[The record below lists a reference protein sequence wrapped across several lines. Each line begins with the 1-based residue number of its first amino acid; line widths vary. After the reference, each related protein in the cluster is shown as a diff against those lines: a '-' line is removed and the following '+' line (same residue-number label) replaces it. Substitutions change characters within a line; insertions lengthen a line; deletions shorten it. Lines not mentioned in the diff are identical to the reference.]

1 MRAST
6 QHDLAGVGSFE
17 VHELTLGEI
26 RQWLVKAMQGEGDL
40 VDAALF
46 EEFDPQ
52 DLRILT
58 SLSPEQI
65 DAMTPSRLREVYAL
79 CLEANQD
86 FFGLRRRVVA
96 MAQTL
101 LSASSK
107 PPSQV

>member
-1 MRAST
+1 MRATT

-17 VHELTLGEI
+17 VYELTLGEI
-26 RQWLVKAMQGEGDL
+26 RQWLVKATQGAGDV

-46 EEFDPQ
+46 EAFDPQ

-58 SLSPEQI
+58 SLSPERI
-65 DAMTPSRLREVYAL
+65 EAMTPTQLRDVYAL

-86 FFGLRRRVVA
+86 FFALRRRVVA
-96 MAQTL
+96 MGQTL

-107 PPSQV
+107 PLSQA